1 MFIKFNHLKFKNISS
16 YGNNLTTFDFH
27 KGFHLLSAPNGSG
40 KSSITEALTY
50 CLFGKPYRDI
60 NLSELINRTNKRE
73 LYTECNFNIASDSYT
88 IIRTM
93 KPDSLKILKNDQPL
107 SLLSS
112 KKLDQDEIDKILGV
126 DYKMFKKIMSLAV
139 NYNKP
144 YFMMSA
150 QEKRDTI
157 ESIFNIKIFGEMEK
171 VAKKK
176 ISALKTEISIADSTL
191 KVMEGSIETQRKQ
204 LNDLKQLKENFNTE
218 KIKSIETTQKIIEN
232 SELELKDLDDKII
245 TLQPKINS
253 LIQSTSELSSLKSK
267 QNELYQKLS
276 ELETQKTNF
285 KNETEKKESIVV
297 DSVKV
302 NGEYLEIQT
311 EIENLKTNLKEKEYY
326 DIDKLRSESN
336 ELISQIS
343 TFKAKISQIDD
354 ELKFLE
360 TDICPTCKREL
371 DEKYKDSERN
381 RLNEKKNEL
390 SLTKKNNEDRKA
402 ELDKLIKDQT
412 LSNKEYDELKNK
424 IKLEENNLKTF
435 SNKIKDLSEKQ
446 NILEESLKKYDIQ
459 QILLDCDNIKK
470 DLKEISDKF
479 DDLEKKNKEK
489 GQLEIE
495 LNTLMSKKIYA
506 EKNIQDSKNKLIEL
520 ENKKFE
526 MDLEA
531 IQKDFD
537 LECEKYSNLYS
548 ENDKKNKKLT
558 NYRLICDL
566 LSADG
571 IKAFFLKK
579 LIPILNQSVNGYLQ
593 RFDLPIRLEFNEK
606 MEDRISG
613 LGGFGE
619 ELSYFSYSGGERTKI
634 DLAISFGFI
643 ETCKC
648 ISNWNSS
655 LMLMDE
661 ILDTA
666 IDGMALEKILEA
678 LRSMVD
684 NTKELS
690 IYAISHKS
698 NELRGYFNSVLSIEK
713 VNGFSKIKE
722 S

>member
-1 MFIKFNHLKFKNISS
+1 MFIKFNYLKFKNISS

-40 KSSITEALTY
+40 KSSIIEALTY
-50 CLFGKPYRDI
+50 CLFGKPYRNI

-73 LYTECNFNIASDSYT
+73 LYTECNFNIGSDSYT

-112 KKLDQDEIDKILGV
+112 KKLDQDEIDKILGI

-171 VAKKK
+171 VVKKK

-204 LNDLKQLKENFNTE
+204 LKDLKQLKENFNTE
-218 KIKSIETTQKIIEN
+218 KIKSIETTKKIIEN
-232 SELELKDLDDKII
+232 SEFELKDIDNKII
-245 TLQPKINS
+245 TLQPKINE

-297 DSVKV
+297 DLVKV

-343 TFKAKISQIDD
+343 TIKAKISQIDD

-459 QILLDCDNIKK
+459 QILSDCDNIKK

-593 RFDLPIRLEFNEK
+593 KFDLPIRLEFNEK
-606 MEDRISG
+606 M
-613 LGGFGE
+613 
-619 ELSYFSYSGGERTKI
+619 
-634 DLAISFGFI
+634 
-643 ETCKC
+643 
-648 ISNWNSS
+648 
-655 LMLMDE
+655 
-661 ILDTA
+661 
-666 IDGMALEKILEA
+666 
-678 LRSMVD
+678 
-684 NTKELS
+684 
-690 IYAISHKS
+690 
-698 NELRGYFNSVLSIEK
+698 
-713 VNGFSKIKE
+713 
-722 S
+722 